1 MEKRVVMEKMQILH
15 LGRTNQDGFMYLRTL
30 IFSVSLMLLLGM
42 TASMFFS
49 ILKKTESEEN
59 CVEEI
64 IKVENERM
72 LDENN

>member
-30 IFSVSLMLLLGM
+30 IFSVSLMLLVGM
-42 TASMFFS
+42 ISSMFFS

-72 LDENN
+72 LDESN

>member
-1 MEKRVVMEKMQILH
+1 MEKMQILH

-30 IFSVSLMLLLGM
+30 IFSVSLMLLVGM
-42 TASMFFS
+42 ISSMFFS

-72 LDENN
+72 LDESN

>member
-42 TASMFFS
+42 IASMFFS
-49 ILKKTESEEN
+49 ILKKTETEEN

-72 LDENN
+72 LDESN

>member
-1 MEKRVVMEKMQILH
+1 MVKRGEMEKMQILH

-30 IFSVSLMLLLGM
+30 IFSVSLMLLVGM
-42 TASMFFS
+42 ISSMFFS

-72 LDENN
+72 LDESN

>member
-1 MEKRVVMEKMQILH
+1 MVKRGEMVKMRILH

-30 IFSVSLMLLLGM
+30 IFSVSLMLLVGM
-42 TASMFFS
+42 ISSMFFS

-72 LDENN
+72 LDESN

>member
-1 MEKRVVMEKMQILH
+1 MEKMQILH

-42 TASMFFS
+42 IASMFFS
-49 ILKKTESEEN
+49 ILKKTETEEN

-72 LDENN
+72 LDESN

>member
-1 MEKRVVMEKMQILH
+1 MVKRGEMVKMRILH
-15 LGRTNQDGFMYLRTL
+15 LGKTKQDGFMYLRTL
-30 IFSVSLMLLLGM
+30 IFSVSLMLLVGM
-42 TASMFFS
+42 ISSMFFS

-72 LDENN
+72 LDESN